1 MELTL
6 TITILT
12 DSVRNGMM
20 YEETSRGGAHI
31 LYHNMDKV
39 GKRWNDGKRGRPGGV
54 STLHH
59 DMDKI
64 GREIERRRR
73 VRPGVWGGAYTLHHD
88 VKKIGK
94 RQNNGEGVSLKRV

>member
-1 MELTL
+1 MMELTL
-6 TITILT
+6 NITILT
-12 DSVRNGMM
+12 DSVRYGMM

-31 LYHNMDKV
+31 LYHNMDK
-39 GKRWNDGKRGRPGGV
+39 GQDGKRGRPGGV

-73 VRPGVWGGAYTLHHD
+73 VRPGVCVWGERIPY
-88 VKKIGK
+88 IMM
-94 RQNNGEGVSLKRV
+94 

>member
-1 MELTL
+1 MCTRGEAGTL
-6 TITILT
+6 LGPTLYITILT

-59 DMDKI
+59 DLYKI
-64 GREIERRRR
+64 GRQIERRRR
-73 VRPGVWGGAYTLHHD
+73 VRPGVWGG
-88 VKKIGK
+88 
-94 RQNNGEGVSLKRV
+94 GVYPTS